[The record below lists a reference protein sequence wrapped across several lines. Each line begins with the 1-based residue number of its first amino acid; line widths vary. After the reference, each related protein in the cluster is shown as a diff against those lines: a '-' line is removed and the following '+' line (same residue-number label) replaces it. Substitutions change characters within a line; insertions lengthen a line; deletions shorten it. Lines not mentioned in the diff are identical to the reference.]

1 VTSSS
6 PRISPRLAVVVER
19 LAERGERPAEI
30 RRRVGVEADRLGLPH
45 PSYETVRK
53 LAAEWRTR
61 PRYPTAAEVL
71 ADVAFRV
78 RPPEAILDQLAGTL
92 PPKPPK

>member
-1 VTSSS
+1 MTSSS
-6 PRISPRLAVVVER
+6 PRISPRLAALVEL

-30 RRRVGVEADRLGLPH
+30 RRRVGEEAERLGLPH

-53 LAAEWRTR
+53 LASEWRAR
-61 PRYPTAAEVL
+61 PRYPTTAEIL
-71 ADVAFRV
+71 SDVAFRV

-92 PPKPPK
+92 PPKRPK